1 MTAFPNSSTTIRTT
15 RSCVSTDM
23 SHAWNKFLPA
33 TMPPLEEKNHDRI
46 PQDFRKA
53 LKINED
59 DEEEK
64 DQLTIARSAMDDAGN
79 ADENETA
86 MFKDPGV
93 CRRAGTTPRLKSLVR
108 SFSPN

>member
-1 MTAFPNSSTTIRTT
+1 
-15 RSCVSTDM
+15 
-23 SHAWNKFLPA
+23 
-33 TMPPLEEKNHDRI
+33 MPPLEEKNHDKI

-79 ADENETA
+79 ADENKTA

-108 SFSPN
+108 SFSESLCPTYFLPP